1 MLVINVLTVG
11 QSQLSKGQFSITVF
25 SGGSK
30 GGCRMAGL
38 LSSDLWVF
46 IVNSLTAKFLHQQDH
61 MSLLTMKCLKL
72 TFLVL
77 IPEKVKRSSFFSSVL
92 KAGFHLNFAECVH
105 FVSVKP
111 F

>member
-1 MLVINVLTVG
+1 MA
-11 QSQLSKGQFSITVF
+11 
-25 SGGSK
+25 